1 MSAWLLA
8 RFRPD
13 RWCFFFN
20 MNVPLQHPDQF
31 RAAAGLA
38 QALMDRDGCMSVID
52 RGGVGT
58 AALLDQTERELS
70 SRGVRCVRA
79 YGTPLGGLALR
90 GLIAQIVGQP
100 DPGALTDNDLK
111 AGFLTLTKPGEG
123 YGLVALLVADAHNL
137 LPSAI
142 RYIQLACRS
151 SPTRL
156 RVLLAGQAGLVATLA
171 SEEFAQLHRVTQ
183 VLETPKPAGAT
194 LPGRV
199 PPLPNPSMP
208 AARRGGAWPLAR
220 LGMGALIVPIV
231 GGIWW
236 RHLPA
241 SPVPAINAGVL
252 AQDVP
257 PVQPVAAEPAAA
269 VAEAAKETAPS
280 EPDPALEANPP
291 AEDAAVAAE
300 PDAATPDVTG
310 LNAAPAALASDAPP
324 SSEAPGDL
332 AALNT
337 EPPATAAPERAEA
350 PTAAAKAAAIAA
362 PEAATPAPDAV
373 PPPPPPQPH
382 GTLTVTAALTEASQ
396 AAQRT
401 RAAAQKVQAPA
412 PPARTAE
419 DRPNLNDQ
427 RRCRDIVLRAQLGKD
442 PSDAD
447 TQFLRSGCHS
457 S

>member
-1 MSAWLLA
+1 
-8 RFRPD
+8 
-13 RWCFFFN
+13 

-38 QALMDRDGCMSVID
+38 QALVDRDGCVSVID
-52 RGGVGT
+52 RGGAGT

-70 SRGVRCVRA
+70 SCGVRCVRV
-79 YGTPLGGLALR
+79 YGTPSGGLALR

-100 DPGALTDNDLK
+100 DPRALTDNDLK
-111 AGFLTLTKPGEG
+111 TGFMTLVEPGKG

-137 LPSAI
+137 LPSAM

-156 RVLLAGQAGLVATLA
+156 RVVLAGQPGLAATLA
-171 SEEFAQLHRVTQ
+171 SDEFAEFHRIMH
-183 VLETPKPAGAT
+183 VLEMPELAGAG

-199 PPLPNPSMP
+199 PPLPSPSMP
-208 AARRGGAWPLAR
+208 AARRGGASPLAR
-220 LGMGALIVPIV
+220 LGMAALIVPIV

-241 SPVPAINAGVL
+241 SPVPAMNAGVP

-257 PVQPVAAEPAAA
+257 PVQPVAAEPVAA
-269 VAEAAKETAPS
+269 VAEAAKETASS
-280 EPDPALEANPP
+280 EPDPALEASPP
-291 AEDAAVAAE
+291 AENAAVAAE
-300 PDAATPDVTG
+300 PNAAAAPDATG
-310 LNAAPAALASDAPP
+310 LNVAPAALASDVPP
-324 SSEAPGDL
+324 GSEAPGDL
-332 AALNT
+332 AAPNT
-337 EPPATAAPERAEA
+337 EPPAMAAL
-350 PTAAAKAAAIAA
+350 
-362 PEAATPAPDAV
+362 EAATMVPEPAAQAPDVV
-373 PPPPPPQPH
+373 PPSPPPQPH

-412 PPARTAE
+412 PPARAVE
-419 DRPNLNDQ
+419 DRPNLNEQ

-442 PSDAD
+442 PSDAER
-447 TQFLRSGCHS
+447 QFLRSGCHS

>member
-1 MSAWLLA
+1 
-8 RFRPD
+8 
-13 RWCFFFN
+13 
-20 MNVPLQHPDQF
+20 MNVLFQHPDQF

-58 AALLDQTERELS
+58 AALLNQTERKLS

-79 YGTPLGGLALR
+79 YGTPSGGLALR

-111 AGFLTLTKPGEG
+111 AGFLTLTEPGEG

-137 LPSAI
+137 LPSAM

-156 RVLLAGQAGLVATLA
+156 RVLLAGQPGLAATLA

-183 VLETPKPAGAT
+183 MLETPEPAGAA

-199 PPLPNPSMP
+199 PPLSNPSMP
-208 AARRGGAWPLAR
+208 AARRGGASPLAR
-220 LGMGALIVPIV
+220 LGMAALIVPIV

-241 SPVPAINAGVL
+241 SPVPAINAGVP
-252 AQDVP
+252 AQDVL

-280 EPDPALEANPP
+280 EPDPALEVNPP

-300 PDAATPDVTG
+300 PDAATPDATG

-324 SSEAPGDL
+324 GSEVPGDL
-332 AALNT
+332 AALNS
-337 EPPATAAPERAEA
+337 EPPATAAPARAEA
-350 PTAAAKAAAIAA
+350 PAAAAKAAATAA

-373 PPPPPPQPH
+373 PPPPPH
-382 GTLTVTAALTEASQ
+382 GTLTVTAALTAASQ

-412 PPARTAE
+412 PPARAVE

-447 TQFLRSGCHS
+447 TQFLRSGCIAARPR
-457 S
+457 